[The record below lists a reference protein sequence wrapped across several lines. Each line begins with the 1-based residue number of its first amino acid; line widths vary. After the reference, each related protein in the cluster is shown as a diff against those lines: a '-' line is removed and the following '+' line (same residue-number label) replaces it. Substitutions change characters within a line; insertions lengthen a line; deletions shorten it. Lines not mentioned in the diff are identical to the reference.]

1 MTKIIH
7 TAIAAPGAGKTQ
19 AFIDQLAHCINLG
32 EKFVIALPTLILSD
46 DIINRMKAKGI
57 TPKVINSKDKPG
69 LTAKSINGTLRNG
82 NEELTL
88 VTHEGIRLS
97 NPSLLHGYTL
107 VIDEVPE
114 IFDVHHILKIRDID
128 AERIFSETDTDDSQ
142 LFIKHGKISKIK
154 EQVVIYRKSQTDE
167 NIRSTL
173 SSHELYIF
181 DALLKGGIVLFD
193 SYTSEGKKFF
203 NFYTAKEKEIFK
215 HIDNAKHTHILAANI
230 VGSFFDIF
238 AKKHGYQYQRSK
250 FTPNPLEYNCTI
262 KIFPMLNEAWSK
274 RKVLKDDTG
283 TEHYEHHGKIK
294 KQIID
299 KVFMTALNNTPNEK
313 TIVIQNSWAKF
324 NKEYLADHDK
334 VAVEFLNL
342 DCRGLNTH
350 RDSTAAILL
359 FSGIPSPND
368 SKCLTAISEKYGIDR
383 RALVKAWIVKNKLEA
398 SLQAVTRTAVRDR
411 TNTNSVFFYVQDQEV
426 AEYLKNTYM
435 PNAVIDNSLALTS
448 PKTQDGRT
456 TIPPTEYDKI
466 CTFSKTAYSKGVPRK
481 DINKAIAKF
490 WDVSPSTARRR
501 TEFLKSMPK
510 PALPNNQVDLT
521 SFLA

>member
-1 MTKIIH
+1 
-7 TAIAAPGAGKTQ
+7 
-19 AFIDQLAHCINLG
+19 
-32 EKFVIALPTLILSD
+32 
-46 DIINRMKAKGI
+46 MKAKGI

-230 VGSFFDIF
+230 VGSF
-238 AKKHGYQYQRSK
+238 
-250 FTPNPLEYNCTI
+250 
-262 KIFPMLNEAWSK
+262 
-274 RKVLKDDTG
+274 
-283 TEHYEHHGKIK
+283 
-294 KQIID
+294 
-299 KVFMTALNNTPNEK
+299 
-313 TIVIQNSWAKF
+313 
-324 NKEYLADHDK
+324 
-334 VAVEFLNL
+334 
-342 DCRGLNTH
+342 
-350 RDSTAAILL
+350 
-359 FSGIPSPND
+359 
-368 SKCLTAISEKYGIDR
+368 
-383 RALVKAWIVKNKLEA
+383 
-398 SLQAVTRTAVRDR
+398 
-411 TNTNSVFFYVQDQEV
+411 
-426 AEYLKNTYM
+426 
-435 PNAVIDNSLALTS
+435 
-448 PKTQDGRT
+448 
-456 TIPPTEYDKI
+456 
-466 CTFSKTAYSKGVPRK
+466 
-481 DINKAIAKF
+481 
-490 WDVSPSTARRR
+490 
-501 TEFLKSMPK
+501 
-510 PALPNNQVDLT
+510 
-521 SFLA
+521 